1 MNRLFGTDGV
11 RGTANKEPM
20 TVETVLKLGKAAS
33 ALLSNGR
40 AHHKFIIGKDTRLS
54 GYMFE
59 MALTAGITSM
69 GGDVLLTG
77 PFPTP
82 GIAYLT
88 TEIKADV
95 GIVISASHNPYM
107 DNGIKFFGS
116 DGYKLNDT
124 IESEIER
131 LVLSGSTIRPP
142 RPEERI
148 AENIGKAY
156 RLSDAMG
163 RYIVFLKHSFPKEIS
178 LSGIRMAVDCANG
191 ATYRVAPAV
200 FQELGASIAV
210 VCAQPNGKNINHN
223 CGSTHPDLIASTA
236 KKYGADIGVAFDGDG
251 DRAILCDE
259 KGNIV
264 DGDAILAMT
273 AIHMKNAGRLKG
285 NGVVS
290 TVMSNIGLE
299 LALKQ
304 EGIKLIRAEVG
315 DRYVLESMLREGI
328 VLGGEQS
335 GHIIFIE
342 HNTAGDGIITALQVL
357 AIMVLTGRK
366 LSELAG
372 IMSHCP
378 QVMINVRVTGKPPLK
393 SMPDAQ
399 RLIQGISDKLKDSGR
414 VLVRYSGTEPLVRVM
429 VEGPEHSLIQ
439 GYAQEIADTF
449 KKLIGDKGPGT

>member
-1 MNRLFGTDGV
+1 MSKLFGTDGV

-33 ALLSNGR
+33 ALLSNGKP
-40 AHHKFIIGKDTRLS
+40 HHKFVIGKDTRLS

-95 GIVISASHNPYM
+95 GIVISASHNPYR

-124 IESEIER
+124 IESEIEK
-131 LVLSGSTIRPP
+131 LVLSDKAIKPFLP
-142 RPEERI
+142 DEK
-148 AENIGKAY
+148 IGKAY
-156 RLSDAMG
+156 RLSDATG
-163 RYIVFLKHSFPKEIS
+163 RYIVFLKHSFPKELS
-178 LSGIRMAVDCANG
+178 LSGLRMVIDCANG

-210 VCAQPNGKNINHN
+210 VSALPNGKNINHN
-223 CGSTHPDLIASTA
+223 CGSTHPESMVDAVR
-236 KKYGADIGVAFDGDG
+236 KYKADIGIAFDGDG
-251 DRAILCDE
+251 DRVILCDE
-259 KGNIV
+259 KGNII
-264 DGDAILAMT
+264 DGDAILAMA
-273 AIHMKNAGRLKG
+273 AIHMKKEGRLKG

-299 LALKQ
+299 LALKN
-304 EGIKLIRAEVG
+304 EGIKLIRANVG
-315 DRYVLESMLREGI
+315 DRYVLENMLKEGF

-335 GHIIFIE
+335 GHIIFAE
-342 HNTAGDGIITALQVL
+342 YNTAGDGIVTALQVL
-357 AIMVLTGRK
+357 ALMVMSGRK
-366 LSELAG
+366 LSDLAG
-372 IMSHCP
+372 VMKHYP
-378 QVMINVRVTGKPPLK
+378 QVMINVKVTKKLPFV
-393 SMPDAQ
+393 SMPDVERA
-399 RLIQGISDKLKDSGR
+399 IQHVSDALKDKGR

-429 VEGPEHSLIQ
+429 VEGPEHDLIQ
-439 GYAQEIADTF
+439 SYAQEIAGTI
-449 KKLIGDKGPGT
+449 KKTIGEAASGT

>member
-1 MNRLFGTDGV
+1 MSRLFGTDGV

-33 ALLSNGR
+33 ALLSNGKP
-40 AHHKFIIGKDTRLS
+40 HHKFVIGKDTRLS

-82 GIAYLT
+82 GIAFLT

-95 GIVISASHNPYM
+95 GIVISASHNPYS

-124 IESEIER
+124 IESEIEK
-131 LVLSGSTIRPP
+131 LVLSDKAIKPFL
-142 RPEERI
+142 PEER
-148 AENIGKAY
+148 IGKAY
-156 RLSDAMG
+156 RLSDAAG
-163 RYIVFLKHSFPKEIS
+163 RYIVFLKYSFPKKLS
-178 LSGIRMAVDCANG
+178 LSGIRMVVDCANG

-200 FQELGASIAV
+200 FQELGAGIAV
-210 VCAQPNGKNINHN
+210 VSASPNGKNINHN
-223 CGSTHPDLIASTA
+223 CGSIHPEQMVDAV
-236 KKYGADIGVAFDGDG
+236 KKYKADVGVAFDGDG
-251 DRAILCDE
+251 DRVIMCDE

-264 DGDAILAMT
+264 DGDTILAMN
-273 AIHMKNAGRLKG
+273 AIHMKKEGRLKG

-299 LALKQ
+299 LALRQ
-304 EGIKLIRAEVG
+304 EGITLVRANVG
-315 DRYVLESMLREGI
+315 DRYVLESMLKEGF

-342 HNTAGDGIITALQVL
+342 YNTAGDGIITALQVL
-357 AIMVLTGRK
+357 ALMVITGRK

-372 IMSHCP
+372 VVKCYPQIMLNIK
-378 QVMINVRVTGKPPLK
+378 VIKKPPFA
-393 SMPDAQ
+393 SMPDVEKAIQ
-399 RLIQGISDKLKDSGR
+399 RVSDKLKDTGR
-414 VLVRYSGTEPLVRVM
+414 VLVRYSGTEPLARVM
-429 VEGPEHSLIQ
+429 VEGPDSSLIHA
-439 GYAQEIADTF
+439 YAHEIADTI
-449 KKLIGDKGPGT
+449 KKAIGDTSSDT